1 MIRNKWSY
9 RYRHILLLHTATKRA
24 RQEFGQSLFVCAHV
38 FCAYVSI
45 LRQRYTHIPH
55 NIHCTH
61 PTSHAYAITPL
72 PHSNTGRFCW
82 GKNDTENGAVSSVN
96 ALSLASASA
105 IFISITAAWSDAL
118 QRFAANSRHAPM
130 PPTALHLSRG
140 EGSCEHTCGRHIYI
154 HVYMCVY
161 IYAYMYTHIT
171 YPYVY
176 TYLNMCMYTYVNICI
191 YDIYL
196 CKSMYIYTCTYMC
209 VYVCIYKY
217 IHIYV
222 CIYLCIH
229 IHIAY
234 LWITKRL
241 RFRCLAPFLCCFAAP
256 RADALLPPAH
266 PAMSIKG
273 VCLSMRLCCIYI
285 YMCTN
290 IYMYIHIIISSLKLI
305 LQGPCGCV
313 SAYACVC
320 AIIDVQNHIHSTH
333 TSN

>member
-1 MIRNKWSY
+1 MSARMYSAHVSAY
-9 RYRHILLLHTATKRA
+9 CGSDTPTYHILKHKLH
-24 RQEFGQSLFVCAHV
+24 
-38 FCAYVSI
+38 
-45 LRQRYTHIPH
+45 
-55 NIHCTH
+55 
-61 PTSHAYAITPL
+61 TSHAYAITPL

-105 IFISITAAWSDAL
+105 IFISISAAWSDAL

-209 VYVCIYKY
+209 IYICIYTY
-217 IHIYV
+217 T
-222 CIYLCIH
+222 YLCMH
-229 IHIAY
+229 I
-234 LWITKRL
+234 
-241 RFRCLAPFLCCFAAP
+241 F
-256 RADALLPPAH
+256 
-266 PAMSIKG
+266 M
-273 VCLSMRLCCIYI
+273 YI
-285 YMCTN
+285 YTYCIPVSHEAT
-290 IYMYIHIIISSLKLI
+290 LI
-305 LQGPCGCV
+305 QTPG
-313 SAYACVC
+313 
-320 AIIDVQNHIHSTH
+320 AIPLLLRRATC
-333 TSN
+333 